1 MNYDEM
7 LSQNNPLLS
16 KGTLLPIGFYH
27 KKQVNGKYCNVVD
40 LRKHL
45 SENILFLEDVKKECD
60 ANPAI
65 SSPYQLHFE
74 IGKITNGEVCSLRVE
89 NGRYISFSSLLFE
102 TPSLVG
108 RKNFVETVVEQ
119 LLEAAIYINKK
130 GVYHLCYSPDNVFA
144 RMGDNKLMLL
154 SHGSYYL
161 NLSDQKS
168 LYGDMLP
175 YVAPEVSEGGSVDDR
190 SEVYAIG
197 KFIEWLFS
205 SSDLPYEYKRLVKKA
220 TEAIPEDRYNSVE
233 AMRESLTRL
242 KAARRSFLTTV
253 AALVAAL
260 FIVGV
265 YFGLTPEQ
273 NDMEYVKPAPRQSTD
288 DLLDDGFDP
297 LTELGVI
304 SGDSFVRMPPEK
316 RKQMEEYE
324 KKNEEIFRKKFER
337 EADRVLSKI
346 YDAEHMGA
354 SEKNFMAAS
363 KQTFSEL
370 SEIQAKLG
378 AEANLNPTKSQLIAT
393 QIIEKVTEQKKKT
406 TTKNGIQK

>member
-16 KGTLLPIGFYH
+16 KGSLLPIGFYH

-45 SENILFLEDVKKECD
+45 SDNILFLEDVKKECD
-60 ANPAI
+60 ANPTM
-65 SSPYQLHFE
+65 SSPNQLHFE
-74 IGKITNGEVCSLRVE
+74 IGKINNGEVCSLRVE
-89 NGRYISFSSLLFE
+89 NGRYISFSRLLFE

-161 NLSDQKS
+161 NLSDQKA
-168 LYGDMLP
+168 LYGDMLA
-175 YVAPEVSEGGSVDDR
+175 YVAPEVLEGGSVDER

-205 SSDLPYEYKRLVKKA
+205 SSDLPYEYNRLVKKA
-220 TEAIPEDRYNSVE
+220 TAAIPEDRYNSVE